1 MKKGTVRQNVKEAD
15 EQKAIFQWAKL
26 KYSKFPELEWCLF
39 SIPNGGSR
47 HKLEAYN
54 LKLQG
59 TKSGV
64 SDMTL
69 QVARGGYHGLW
80 IELKVGKN
88 KTTKNQD
95 KFLESMKREGYYT
108 KICYG
113 SLEAIATI
121 QNYLNSHFYRE
132 DAGE

>member
-1 MKKGTVRQNVKEAD
+1 MKKGTIRQVVKESA

-39 SIPNGGSR
+39 SVPNGGSR

-59 TKSGV
+59 LKSGV
-64 SDMTL
+64 SDITL
-69 QVARGGYHGLW
+69 QVARGGYNGLW

-95 KFLESMKREGYYT
+95 KFLETMREQGYFAVV
-108 KICYG
+108 CYG
-113 SLEAIATI
+113 SLEAIDTI
-121 QNYLNSHFYRE
+121 LDYLHLGIE
-132 DAGE
+132 